1 MLRMLL
7 LAMAAL
13 APSLAPAQVQL
24 GNHSS
29 FSTRF
34 GPFEVRP
41 APSFGETIAIQ
52 GIPATAVLGPRA
64 GELVGQDVAIL
75 GAWALAEE
83 AFDWVLVE
91 VRPGGNMCNGAVYIL
106 QVSPD
111 VVSMSA
117 ALRDCSTG
125 ILDLRVMPGAIEVDL
140 FDPMLEVDRETVRF
154 DGRSLTRTD
163 HPAPRVPPAIG
174 GGASVLRW
182 LGTSGPDI
190 FGEPAERARFRTV
203 MTDPDIQI
211 LYEQMIVPN
220 AVSAR
225 GDWVIGSGCM
235 RHQCNTHRGIW
246 GLRLSDGA
254 VAAAI
259 LAAGQPDRL
268 FGLANDPVFQAAVAE
283 TRP

>member
-1 MLRMLL
+1 MLRAGL
-7 LAMAAL
+7 LAITTL
-13 APSLAPAQVQL
+13 APAFAAAQVQL
-24 GNHSS
+24 GNHDR

-34 GPFEVRP
+34 GPVEVRP
-41 APSFGETIAIQ
+41 APSFGETLAIQ
-52 GIPATAVLGPRA
+52 GVTAPAVLGPRA
-64 GELVGQDVAIL
+64 GELTGQDVAIL

-91 VRPGGNMCNGAVYIL
+91 VRPGGNMCAGSVYIL

-111 VVSMSA
+111 FINMSE

-125 ILDLRVMPGAIEVDL
+125 ILDLRVMPGVIEVDL
-140 FDPMLEVDRETVRF
+140 FDRMLEVDRETARF
-154 DGRSLTRTD
+154 DGRSLTRID
-163 HPAPRVPPAIG
+163 HPAPRVAPAA
-174 GGASVLRW
+174 GGASVARW

-190 FGEPAERARFRTV
+190 FGDPAERARFRTV
-203 MTDPDIQI
+203 MPDQDIQV

-220 AVSAR
+220 AVAAR
-225 GDWVIGSGCM
+225 GDWVEGSGCM

-259 LAAGQPDRL
+259 LVAEQSDRM
-268 FGLANDPVFQAAVAE
+268 FGLAADPTFQAAIAE
-283 TRP
+283 IRP